1 MNVHVPCVWMSE
13 KLDVEC
19 PGPGLHVIMG
29 HMTQVLEIKI
39 SSSGRETHVFITEA
53 SPSFQKDISY

>member
-1 MNVHVPCVWMSE
+1 MSE